1 MPALTLSIL
10 LALPLHADIYDRLD
24 ELPHHLRSGGV
35 PRDGIPAMTN
45 PQAVIP
51 SEIAYLND
59 GDLVLG
65 VALNGEA
72 RAYPHS
78 LGWKHEII
86 NDQLG
91 GQYICVTFCP
101 LTGTGLVFDGT
112 APDSSQIE
120 LGVSGML
127 INSNMV
133 MYDRGDE
140 DALYPQMIY
149 ANIGEKDTGRS
160 LTLMPV
166 VETTWK
172 LWRKMHPHTSVP
184 QAATGLAHYPSYIR
198 ALYTLETY
206 LHYPYGDYRSDHG
219 MIIFDPT
226 TAQPSKKI
234 AAKEM
239 VLGLRAEGASKAY
252 PFAAMPDRAAIND
265 RLGNRDL
272 LVIFDRH
279 SRTAIPY
286 SRRIG
291 GLTLTFGLLDRKGDL
306 PLTLADFETGSEW
319 NMLGQAVG
327 GTLIGTQLMQWP
339 AYNSMWFSWS
349 AYWPQTQLWNGE
361 GILPPP

>member
-1 MPALTLSIL
+1 
-10 LALPLHADIYDRLD
+10 
-24 ELPHHLRSGGV
+24 
-35 PRDGIPAMTN
+35 
-45 PQAVIP
+45 
-51 SEIAYLND
+51 
-59 GDLVLG
+59 
-65 VALNGEA
+65 
-72 RAYPHS
+72 
-78 LGWKHEII
+78 
-86 NDQLG
+86 
-91 GQYICVTFCP
+91 
-101 LTGTGLVFDGT
+101 
-112 APDSSQIE
+112 
-120 LGVSGML
+120 
-127 INSNMV
+127 
-133 MYDRGDE
+133 
-140 DALYPQMIY
+140 
-149 ANIGEKDTGRS
+149 
-160 LTLMPV
+160 
-166 VETTWK
+166 
-172 LWRKMHPHTSVP
+172 
-184 QAATGLAHYPSYIR
+184 
-198 ALYTLETY
+198 
-206 LHYPYGDYRSDHG
+206 

-327 GTLIGTQLMQWP
+327 GTLIGAQLIQWP

-349 AYWPQTQLWNGE
+349 AYWPQTQLWKGE

>member
-1 MPALTLSIL
+1 MLALALSSL

-24 ELPHHLRSGGV
+24 ELPRHLRSGGV

-45 PQAVIP
+45 PQAVAP
-51 SEIAYLND
+51 GEAAYLSD

-72 RAYPHS
+72 RAYPHR
-78 LGWKHEII
+78 LGWKHEIV
-86 NDQLG
+86 NDRLG

-127 INSNMV
+127 INSNLV

-149 ANIGEKDTGRS
+149 ANIGAGDNGRS
-160 LTLMPV
+160 LKLLPV
-166 VETTWK
+166 VETTWGM
-172 LWRKMHPHTSVP
+172 WRKMHAHTSVA
-184 QAATGLAHYPSYIR
+184 QAGTGLAHYPSYIR
-198 ALYTLETY
+198 ALYPLETY
-206 LHYPYGDYRSDHG
+206 LHYPYGDYRSDHE

-226 TAQPSKKI
+226 TARSSEKL

-239 VLGLRAEGASKAY
+239 VLGLRADGASKAY
-252 PFAAMPDRAAIND
+252 PFSVMPERAAIND

-272 LVIFDRH
+272 LVVFDRS

-286 SRRIG
+286 SRRVEER
-291 GLTLTFGLLDRKGDL
+291 TLTFRAINRAGDL
-306 PLTLADFETGSEW
+306 PLALIDLETGSEW
-319 NMLGQAVG
+319 TMLGQALVG
-327 GTLIGTQLMQWP
+327 PLAGSQLTQWP
-339 AYNSMWFSWS
+339 AHNSMWFGWS
-349 AYWPQTQLWNGE
+349 AYWPETQLWNGE